1 MCNISSHLLF
11 INMKCPCCSIQF
23 IPKSKLS
30 KYCTRKCKDKVS
42 QELRS
47 KKPKTKTC
55 SHCNS
60 EFTPYTSLD
69 KFCSAN
75 CRVENQKLKRSR
87 RWNPEATAKIIGEN
101 NPAFRN
107 GMYARSS
114 NKTAE
119 GTRLFLRNRNE
130 MRAEMMENYGYLFC
144 EHCKTTQTLQFE
156 MHHIVYRS
164 EKPNHPN
171 LHDKINLINLCIQC
185 HNDYHKSKL
194 MRENLIEER
203 NLIDVFGLDIQYKKP
218 AINLR

>member
-1 MCNISSHLLF
+1 
-11 INMKCPCCSIQF
+11 MKCKLCSTEF
-23 IPKSKLS
+23 IAKSKLA
-30 KYCTRKCKDKVS
+30 KYCSHTCKRKAE
-42 QELRS
+42 QESRS

-55 SHCNS
+55 NHCSSVFN
-60 EFTPYTSLD
+60 PYTSLD

-75 CRVENQKLKRSR
+75 CRVENQKSKRSR
-87 RWNPEATAKIIGEN
+87 RWNSESTQKMIGEN

-107 GMYARSS
+107 GMYARSTS
-114 NKTAE
+114 RTGE
-119 GTRLFLRNRNE
+119 GMKLFLRNRNE
-130 MRAEMMENYGYLFC
+130 MREEMMGKYGHLLC
-144 EHCKTTQTLQFE
+144 EHCNTTQTLRFE

-194 MRENLIEER
+194 MRENLIVER
-203 NLIDVFGLDIQYKKP
+203 NLIKIFGSDIQYKKP